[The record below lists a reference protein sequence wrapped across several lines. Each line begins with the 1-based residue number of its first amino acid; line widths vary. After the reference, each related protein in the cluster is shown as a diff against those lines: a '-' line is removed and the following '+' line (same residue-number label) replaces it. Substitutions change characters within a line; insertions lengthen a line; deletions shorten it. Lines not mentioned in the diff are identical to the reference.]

1 VGKDIFCTI
10 SLSQKVKENS
20 LGMEIWGG
28 GISNT
33 KISKESMTG
42 VGGFKAKK
50 DLWSGRIFS
59 GTILTIVIFKIIFKI
74 INGMAN

>member
-1 VGKDIFCTI
+1 MG
-10 SLSQKVKENS
+10 
-20 LGMEIWGG
+20 WGHFKY
-28 GISNT
+28 

-59 GTILTIVIFKIIFKI
+59 GTILTIVIFKIILKI
-74 INGMAN
+74 TNGMAN